1 MKFFCW
7 SVACLLSLGLGLP
20 ALALPPDPEPL
31 VQLLAE
37 VVRGNPSLQA
47 AREQVN
53 VAAARPDQ
61 AAALPDPQ
69 LSISLLNYPVDNL
82 ATDVTAMT
90 GNDFKLAQ
98 MFPFPGKLAT
108 RRELARQ
115 QQIWAQARYADLG
128 LQIRQ
133 QVRDAWYLLG
143 FQQQAIELT
152 QTHLGLMD
160 DLSRLVETRYRVGKG
175 MQQNVL
181 KAQVERSRLVDLL
194 VKLQRDAR
202 VTQAK
207 INNLVGRP
215 TTETFDRLPE
225 PIQVDKPLSL
235 ADLQQA
241 ARRNRPM
248 FQAFDALIAQAE
260 QKNKLANL
268 DYRPDLTVWG
278 SYRFRDNDLPDG
290 GTDFISG
297 GLTINLPFPVAK
309 RRAAVQEAEATQ
321 RLAQQQR
328 EDFAR
333 QVDFELSRSLSD
345 LEQAGKLIELYAGA
359 IIPQVEQAYKATL
372 TAYQVDQVDFLTL
385 ADAQMAVYNYKIDYA
400 RAQSEFQRSLAR
412 IRATSGQDDVSV
424 EMSQA
429 SNLKDDAHVQ

>member
-1 MKFFCW
+1 MKLFCW
-7 SVACLLSLGLGLP
+7 FVAFLLSLGVCLP

-31 VQLLAE
+31 AQLLAE
-37 VVRGNPSLQA
+37 AVRQNPSLQV
-47 AREQVN
+47 AREQVA
-53 VAAARPDQ
+53 VAATRPNQ
-61 AAALPDPQ
+61 VALPDPQ
-69 LSISLLNYPVDNL
+69 LSFSLLNYPVDNL
-82 ATDVTAMT
+82 TTDVSAMT

-108 RRELARQ
+108 QRELARQ

-143 FQQQAIELT
+143 FQRRAIELT
-152 QTHLGLMD
+152 QIHLGLMD

-194 VKLQRDAR
+194 VKLQRDAG
-202 VTQAK
+202 VTLAK
-207 INNLVGRP
+207 INNLVGSPVRRN
-215 TTETFDRLPE
+215 FDRLPE
-225 PIQVDKPLSL
+225 PTYVVSSQSL
-235 ADLQQA
+235 EELQQL
-241 ARRNRPM
+241 ARQKRPM
-248 FQAFDALIAQAE
+248 FLAFDALIAQAS

-278 SYRFRDNDLPDG
+278 SYRFRDDDLPDG

-297 GLTINLPFPVAK
+297 GLTINLPFPVAR

-321 RLAQQQR
+321 RLARQQR
-328 EDFAR
+328 EDFAQ
-333 QVDFELSRSLSD
+333 QVDFELSRSLAD
-345 LEQAGKLIELYAGA
+345 LEQAGKLIELYDGA

-385 ADAQMAVYNYKIDYA
+385 ADAQMAVYNFKIDYA
-400 RAQSEFQRSLAR
+400 RAQSDYQRSLAR
-412 IRATSGQDDVSV
+412 IRATSGQDDVAV
-424 EMSQA
+424 EMTP
-429 SNLKDDAHVQ
+429 SNLKDDAHVE

>member
-1 MKFFCW
+1 MKLFCW
-7 SVACLLSLGLGLP
+7 FVAFLLSLGVCLP

-31 VQLLAE
+31 AQLLAE
-37 VVRGNPSLQA
+37 AVRQNPSLQV
-47 AREQVN
+47 AREQVA
-53 VAAARPDQ
+53 VAATRPNQ
-61 AAALPDPQ
+61 VALPDPQ
-69 LSISLLNYPVDNL
+69 LSFSLLNYPVDNL
-82 ATDVTAMT
+82 TTDVSAMT

-108 RRELARQ
+108 QRELARQ
-115 QQIWAQARYADLG
+115 QQIWAQARFADLG

-143 FQQQAIELT
+143 FQRRAIELT
-152 QTHLGLMD
+152 QIHLGLMD

-194 VKLQRDAR
+194 VKLQRDAG
-202 VTQAK
+202 VTLAK
-207 INNLVGRP
+207 INNLVGSPVRRN
-215 TTETFDRLPE
+215 FDRLPE
-225 PIQVDKPLSL
+225 PTYVVSSQSL
-235 ADLQQA
+235 EELQQL
-241 ARRNRPM
+241 ARQKRPM
-248 FQAFDALIAQAE
+248 FLAFDALIAQAS

-278 SYRFRDNDLPDG
+278 SYRFRDDDLPDG

-297 GLTINLPFPVAK
+297 GLTINLPFPVAR

-321 RLAQQQR
+321 RLARQQR
-328 EDFAR
+328 EDFAQ
-333 QVDFELSRSLSD
+333 QVDFELSRSLAD
-345 LEQAGKLIELYAGA
+345 LEQAGKLIELYDGA

-385 ADAQMAVYNYKIDYA
+385 ADAQMAVYNFKIDYA
-400 RAQSEFQRSLAR
+400 RAQSDYQRSLAR
-412 IRATSGQDDVSV
+412 IRATSGQDDVAV
-424 EMSQA
+424 EMTP
-429 SNLKDDAHVQ
+429 SNLKDDAHVE